1 MYLDAAIHWRYPIE
15 QMKDGE
21 LFKPKKALAWA
32 PGSIECGTGSQPCR
46 ISRDNS
52 FDIGREH

>member
-21 LFKPKKALAWA
+21 FFKPKKAFAWV
-32 PGSIECGTGSQPCR
+32 PGSIECGTGSQPY
-46 ISRDNS
+46 
-52 FDIGREH
+52 

>member
-21 LFKPKKALAWA
+21 FFQPKKALAWV
-32 PGSIECGTGSQPCR
+32 PGSIECGTGSQSCR
-46 ISRDNS
+46 TSRDNS
-52 FDIGREH
+52 FDIARDH